1 MSKIKVSILG
11 ADGFTCQIPRI
22 KEGMQELGHEVTQ
35 DSPNLIYSN
44 DPRGYGEA
52 LILKEKYPS
61 AYLILNFLDIP
72 WHLPNVEKQT
82 EALAKKYFSK
92 AEALSVISFKVK
104 NDIKKFY
111 NKKIHVIYN
120 PIKDV
125 FFDSKIKKTNRF
137 LYVGRA
143 NDPIKRIKLI
153 SDMSIKNSL
162 IFKDLKI
169 CGTENPGFGK
179 YLGVVSDKKL
189 NEFYNSSKFLLLP
202 SRAEGLGLTMI
213 EGLICGCIPITCS
226 DNLTAKEFSPLNFIC
241 KPNTE
246 SILKKIE
253 ELEKKYTDNK
263 MLALKFGKKYKLQFD
278 KKSIAKNI
286 INIFNSK

>member
-22 KEGMQELGHEVTQ
+22 KEGMQELGHEITQ

-52 LILKEKYPS
+52 LMLKKKYPS
-61 AYLILNFLDIP
+61 AYLILNFLDVP

-82 EALAKKYFSK
+82 EDLVKNYFSK
-92 AEALSVISFKVK
+92 ADALSVISFKVK

-111 NKKIHVIYN
+111 NKEIHVIYN
-120 PIKDV
+120 PTKDV
-125 FFDSKIKKTNRF
+125 FFNSEIKKTNKF

-143 NDPIKRIKLI
+143 NDPIKRIKLL
-153 SDMSIKNSL
+153 SDMSIKNPL

-179 YLGVVSDKKL
+179 YLGVVSDEKL
-189 NEFYNSSKFLLLP
+189 NEYYNSSKFLLLP

-241 KPNTE
+241 EPNNE
-246 SILKKIE
+246 SMFKKVE
-253 ELEKKYTDNK
+253 ELEKKYIDNK
-263 MLALKFGKKYKLQFD
+263 ALALKFGKKYKLQFD

-286 INIFNSK
+286 IDIFNSK